1 MAWKKRGIS
10 RRTAVR
16 LVLAAAVLAAAL
28 IYREAGL
35 NPFGKETAGLHD
47 ADGGGGA
54 IDKGGPLSDSSQAP
68 ASAGA
73 PKGQAISGL
82 PIGGGAGASPDVRL
96 ALPSHS
102 QWSAVSR
109 ISAAS
114 GRPVKAAAA
123 AVRTGARPKTV
134 YLTFDDGPSAVTPKV
149 LEILNRERVK
159 ATFFVLGN
167 EAETHPEW
175 INAIREQGSS
185 IGNHTYDHN
194 YKELYSGF
202 TRFWSQI
209 KKTEETIRL
218 ITGTRPQ
225 LVRAP
230 GGTFGHFDDTYFQLM
245 KQAGY
250 RVTDWTVD
258 SGDSKRRGVPASE
271 ITKNS
276 IPDTKASKVI
286 LLLHDGAGH
295 EQSAKALP
303 DIIKRYK
310 AAGYVFKTLDAAA
323 EPVQFKAHPGKSGK
337 GRIKPAEAW
346 IEANVLP
353 NAALFASGK
362 KLVVEAGM
370 LQASLQPGEYRV
382 EDGRYIVPLRSV
394 VERFGGRVSWSAGT
408 HSGQAEL
415 NGRKITADTASGRL
429 TLTGAG
435 PEQEAISS
443 GVVLDGGA
451 IWLPLRDL
459 LEATGHPL
467 LGVANEPEARTLKAS

>member
-16 LVLAAAVLAAAL
+16 LVLAAAVLAAVL

-35 NPFGKETAGLHD
+35 NPFGKESAGLHD

-54 IDKGGPLSDSSQAP
+54 IDRRGPLSVSSQAP
-68 ASAGA
+68 ASARA

-82 PIGGGAGASPDVRL
+82 PIEGVAGASPDVHL
-96 ALPSHS
+96 APPSHS
-102 QWSAVSR
+102 QRSAVSR

-114 GRPVKAAAA
+114 GRPVKTAAA
-123 AVRTGARPKTV
+123 AVRTSARPKTV

-175 INAIREQGSS
+175 INAIREQGST

-295 EQSAKALP
+295 EESAKALP
-303 DIIKRYK
+303 EIIKRYK
-310 AAGYVFKTLDAAA
+310 AAGYVFKT
-323 EPVQFKAHPGKSGK
+323 HPGKSGS

-353 NAALFASGK
+353 NAALFAPGK

-370 LQASLQPGEYRV
+370 LQASLQPGEYRI

-394 VERFGGRVSWSAGT
+394 VERFGGRVNWSAGT

-415 NGRKITADTASGRL
+415 NGREITADTASGRL

-443 GVVLDGGA
+443 GVVLEGGA

-459 LEATGHPL
+459 LEAAGHPL
-467 LGVANEPEARTLKAS
+467 LGVANEPEARTVKAS